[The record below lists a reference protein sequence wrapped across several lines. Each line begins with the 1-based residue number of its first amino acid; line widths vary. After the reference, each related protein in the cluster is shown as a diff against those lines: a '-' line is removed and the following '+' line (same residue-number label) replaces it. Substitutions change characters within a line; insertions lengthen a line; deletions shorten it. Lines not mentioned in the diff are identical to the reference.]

1 MDADSYT
8 EYGGRSWGSRLI
20 ESIKGILIGFVM
32 FIVAFPVLFWNE
44 GRAVQTA
51 KSLGEGAS
59 EVVSVASDNVETTN
73 EGKLVYV
80 TGDATTTDSVSDPK
94 FGVTVSALRLERV
107 AEMYQWKESKTSN
120 SQKHLGGGE
129 TTVSNYKY
137 EKVWSPKLINSGG
150 FKQASGHENPQTIPV
165 TNQTWTAKS
174 VTLGA
179 FTLPDVL
186 IDKMDKTERYAADEQ
201 AVSNAAPDVQ
211 NRFKLR
217 QGGYY
222 LGENPGSPAI
232 GDTRIAFKVVWP
244 ATVSIVARQIQN
256 TFEAYQAKAGGSVLL
271 LTYGTVGPDAMF
283 KTAEKANK
291 TLTWIFRAA
300 GFLLMSIGLFLIF
313 NPLAVVADVVPIFG
327 SLLRAG
333 VAGFVGL
340 VASALSLV
348 TISVAWLTYRP
359 LLGIA
364 LLVLAAASVWGLVR
378 LSMQKQQLQ
387 KRTAWA
393 GG

>member
-8 EYGGRSWGSRLI
+8 EYGGRSWGSRLM

-59 EVVSVASDNVETTN
+59 EVVSVGTTN

-80 TGDATTTDSVSDPK
+80 TGDATTTDSVSDRK

-129 TTVSNYKY
+129 TTVTNYKY

-150 FKQASGHENPQTIPV
+150 FKQASGHENPQTIPA
-165 TNQTWTAKS
+165 TSQTWTAKS
-174 VTLGA
+174 VTLGG
-179 FTLPDVL
+179 FTMPDAL
-186 IDKMDKTERYAADEQ
+186 IDKMDKTESYAADET
-201 AVSNAAPDVQ
+201 AAGNSVPDVQ
-211 NRFKLR
+211 NRFKLH

-222 LGENPGSPAI
+222 LGQNPASPAI
-232 GDTRIAFKVVWP
+232 GDTKVAFKVVRP
-244 ATVSIVARQIQN
+244 ATVSIVARQVAN

-271 LTYGTVGPDAMF
+271 LTYGTVSPDVMF
-283 KTAEKANK
+283 KTAEKSNRNLAWV
-291 TLTWIFRAA
+291 LRAA
-300 GFLLMSIGLFLIF
+300 GFLLMFIGLFLIF

-327 SLLRAG
+327 SFLRAG
-333 VAGFVGL
+333 VAAFVCL
-340 VASALSLV
+340 VAASLSLV

-364 LLVLAAASVWGLVR
+364 LLVLAAVSVWGLVR

-387 KRTAWA
+387 KRTA
-393 GG
+393 